1 MILNHAAAD
10 TVVQWKLCPI
20 FKFHLLKTFKK
31 YDPKSCSRRH
41 CGPAKAMSKF
51 QVSPSQKLKNLEKY
65 IVINTKA
72 KLMISTILDHS
83 ASYPTL
89 SLGHCTLL

>member
-10 TVVQWKLCPI
+10 TAVQQKLCPN
-20 FKFHLLKTFKK
+20 FKFHL
-31 YDPKSCSRRH
+31 
-41 CGPAKAMSKF
+41 
-51 QVSPSQKLKNLEKY
+51 LKNLEKY

>member
-10 TVVQWKLCPI
+10 TAVQQKLCPN
-20 FKFHLLKTFKK
+20 FKI
-31 YDPKSCSRRH
+31 
-41 CGPAKAMSKF
+41 
-51 QVSPSQKLKNLEKY
+51 SPSQKLRKY

-83 ASYPTL
+83 ASYPIL

>member
-10 TVVQWKLCPI
+10 TAVQRKLCPNFKHHLLKKLRKNMTLNHATADTKVQQKLCTN
-20 FKFHLLKTFKK
+20 FKFHL
-31 YDPKSCSRRH
+31 
-41 CGPAKAMSKF
+41 
-51 QVSPSQKLKNLEKY
+51 LKNLEKY

-83 ASYPTL
+83 ASYPIL